1 MGTLINTNNV
11 IQELYVGETEFI
23 SRLIEEV
30 SKAREPYVGKMK
42 KPIKG
47 NKDFIKI
54 GDMIA
59 EEFGFYAVTFIVPYD
74 TSMNAFTYPITMNID
89 DSITEKKPKFL
100 NGKGLYYNPEVG
112 KLCIIVAVTAGC
124 WFNPDFSDREIVA
137 SILHEIGHSFVTQ
150 SKRMI
155 DIVETNRLTIA
166 YTVVYQMI
174 LKIYIAMINP
184 KILLTLPADIK
195 NIMKS
200 SNKGKE
206 IINAVSKELANN
218 PWFKPFNSISAI
230 TEWIYNVFLN
240 ICKEI
245 FTIFGF
251 AIKLI
256 ALPGHIVNRILA
268 PLNKEAYAVSRSQE
282 YLSDSF
288 AAMYGLGPEISSFLT
303 KIEYSPKASGSQIER
318 ALSSI
323 PIIGVIH
330 ESLNI
335 PILLIINSITT
346 HPSTPARIN
355 KILEELNKELKDSDL
370 SPKTKQAVKR
380 NIKDLEKVRDEFIST
395 DKKKLNAEM
404 VKRMWM
410 SFINSKGEFSNDL
423 EDYYTD
429 LDLRDKYVKEMAKLM
444 EEEKE

>member
-59 EEFGFYAVTFIVPYD
+59 EEFGFHSVTFMVPYD
-74 TSMNAFTYPITMNID
+74 TSMNAFTHPITMNID

-174 LKIYIAMINP
+174 LKIYI
-184 KILLTLPADIK
+184 
-195 NIMKS
+195 IM
-200 SNKGKE
+200 
-206 IINAVSKELANN
+206 
-218 PWFKPFNSISAI
+218 
-230 TEWIYNVFLN
+230 
-240 ICKEI
+240 
-245 FTIFGF
+245 
-251 AIKLI
+251 
-256 ALPGHIVNRILA
+256 
-268 PLNKEAYAVSRSQE
+268 
-282 YLSDSF
+282 
-288 AAMYGLGPEISSFLT
+288 
-303 KIEYSPKASGSQIER
+303 
-318 ALSSI
+318 
-323 PIIGVIH
+323 
-330 ESLNI
+330 
-335 PILLIINSITT
+335 
-346 HPSTPARIN
+346 
-355 KILEELNKELKDSDL
+355 
-370 SPKTKQAVKR
+370 
-380 NIKDLEKVRDEFIST
+380 
-395 DKKKLNAEM
+395 
-404 VKRMWM
+404 
-410 SFINSKGEFSNDL
+410 
-423 EDYYTD
+423 
-429 LDLRDKYVKEMAKLM
+429 
-444 EEEKE
+444 